1 MEFQSEGWQ
10 AQDTG
15 KASDSIPVLRQE
27 KTDVPVSR
35 WSGRKS
41 SLLFGR
47 AVVQFLSRV
56 QIFKTPWTA
65 AEGSSSLS
73 AIKMISS
80 AYLKLL
86 IFLLAVLIPACDS
99 SSPAFHMM
107 QKSGMAE
114 QLSLH
119 FQSKV
124 TIYSLDIL
132 LSQF

>member
-107 QKSGMAE
+107 
-114 QLSLH
+114 
-119 FQSKV
+119 
-124 TIYSLDIL
+124 YSAHKLNKQGDNIHP
-132 LSQF
+132 